1 MKISISSEAFT
12 SFNPEFKVGLLLVT
26 GIDNTTKLPDS
37 LRVLRDVETVI
48 HLTFNKDTV
57 KTHHL
62 ISPWN
67 IIQQKLIKG
76 VKHHHTSVEQLLT
89 KVLARRNIHQ
99 KDTLSN
105 LISYV
110 SLRHIVPLSAD
121 DTARIHGDL
130 TFTISQGGKVKKGD
144 LYYHDTKMV
153 LGTKLDH
160 WKNLKTVTSTKT
172 TSALIHIEAIP
183 PVSTQDLKKV
193 MAELEN
199 LIIAFC
205 GGKVKKIIL
214 DRKKRSVTFSP

>member
-1 MKISISSEAFT
+1 MKVSISSEVF
-12 SFNPEFKVGLLLVT
+12 SHFNPEFKVGLLLVT
-26 GIDNTTKLPDS
+26 GLDNKKKLPDS
-37 LRVLRDVETVI
+37 LRVLHDIETAI
-48 HLTFNKDTV
+48 CLTFNKDTV

-76 VKHHHTSVEQLLT
+76 AKHYHTSVEQLLR
-89 KVLARRNIHQ
+89 KVLSRKNINQ

-105 LISYV
+105 LINYI

-121 DTARIHGDL
+121 DVAKIRGDL
-130 TFTISQGGKVKKGD
+130 TFALSKGGKVKKGD
-144 LYYHDTKMV
+144 LYYHDKKMV
-153 LGTKLDH
+153 LGTKLDY
-160 WKNLKTVTSTKT
+160 WKNLATAVSGSS

-183 PVSTQDLKKV
+183 PVSAADLKSI

-199 LIIAFC
+199 LITAFC

-214 DRKKRSVTFSP
+214 DKKKRSATFSP